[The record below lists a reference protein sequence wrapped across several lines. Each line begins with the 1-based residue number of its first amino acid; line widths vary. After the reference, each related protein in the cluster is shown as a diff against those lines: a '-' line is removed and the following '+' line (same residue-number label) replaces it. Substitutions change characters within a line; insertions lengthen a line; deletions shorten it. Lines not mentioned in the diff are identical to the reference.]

1 MCSLGPRPVLGS
13 PNLKEPRP
21 RVQGVLDAALCPAP
35 DTRTLLFP
43 APIIRK
49 RNSSVKSRQGLAAA
63 RSAMRVHTASFGEQ
77 RDQQGPRRVC
87 GDSEPFSRGPGRR
100 GAVALVWPPGSAPL
114 GAPGGVRPGSP
125 LLLESAD
132 HTGPRL
138 GPECVGLR
146 HHPGFPGAGARE
158 KPWGG
163 GRSPCSHHR
172 PAPSPHT
179 SGRRA
184 ARAQTDTHP
193 SSQTPVFREA
203 VAEHFR
209 PRGGIA
215 GTPPFPEVGRHAPKP
230 ASQ

>member
-87 GDSEPFSRGPGRR
+87 GDSEPFSGGPGRR

-163 GRSPCSHHR
+163 QEPLQPPPACTLTPHLREKGSAGTDVHTPLQPDPCL
-172 PAPSPHT
+172 
-179 SGRRA
+179 
-184 ARAQTDTHP
+184 
-193 SSQTPVFREA
+193 
-203 VAEHFR
+203 
-209 PRGGIA
+209 PRGCG
-215 GTPPFPEVGRHAPKP
+215 
-230 ASQ
+230 